1 VERVRRKRHLARKRG
16 LRVRRRLQGD
26 GERPRLTVFRSLR
39 HIYCQIIDDE
49 TGRTLGSSSSIQLMK
64 SGESRP
70 SWSDKDAAARI
81 GKDIAEKAKAAGIT
95 RVVFDRGPYRY
106 HGRIKALA
114 DAAREGGLRF

>member
-1 VERVRRKRHLARKRG
+1 MERVRRKRHLARKRG